1 MNNTSPRYK
10 YQKARYSLSR
20 RFSYTLTCVI
30 MAILLIFMGGVAL
43 YSYSRI
49 DSELKRQLDQT
60 CQFAETS
67 LQTAIWQLNYRTMND
82 VLSAI
87 LINDTIVSVRI
98 LAEGDVVASKTSA
111 EFFGKDFSF
120 FEKSP
125 QFLVKSV
132 DVYSSGEKAGGFQ
145 VAVSR
150 AQIQQELVL
159 AVIGVIVLAFFL
171 FVAILFT
178 SLFVT
183 RKYVF
188 KPLIKLE
195 NSARR
200 IAEGDLDTLIDTRG
214 DDEIG
219 QLARAFSTMAH
230 KLQISF
236 ATLEHKVDERTADLI
251 DAKIEAERINQDLR
265 SAGARLQALLDNYPV
280 GILFVSYD
288 RVIKRVNTEMSL
300 ISGYSQEE
308 LVGESTRKFYPSP
321 ETYEAN
327 GRANYPLLHQTGS
340 CEVRNDLL
348 RKDGTSVTC
357 YWRGRL
363 IVTEEGLEGVVW
375 SVEDISQRLRM
386 EEELLKAKK
395 LESIGVLAGGI
406 AHDFNNILVAIIGN
420 ISLAERLIDP
430 QHQASELL
438 SRAVKAS
445 LRAKDLVVKL
455 LTFASGGEPVKETA
469 SLPELLRE
477 SVPFV
482 LSGSN
487 VKCQYDIPESLWSV
501 NMDRGQIDQVIQ
513 NLVLNADQ
521 SMPDGGILTVA
532 CANREVRAD
541 EISGLSPG
549 KYVQVQIRDTGLGIA
564 GQHIDKIF
572 DPYFSTKE
580 KDSNKGSGLGLS
592 IVHSI
597 IAKHDGIITVA
608 SVPEEGTTFTL
619 YLPALEGGEVK
630 SETSGEILATGKG
643 RIMIMDDEEIVRKVV
658 CDMLTYLGYEGIEAR
673 DGGEALQLYASYRRE
688 GRDIS
693 AVIMDL
699 TIPGGMGGKEAVQH
713 LLALDPRAL
722 VIVSSGYSNDPI
734 VNDYRRAGFCNIVSK
749 PYQILDLSR
758 VLSAVMAT

>member
-1 MNNTSPRYK
+1 
-10 YQKARYSLSR
+10 
-20 RFSYTLTCVI
+20 
-30 MAILLIFMGGVAL
+30 
-43 YSYSRI
+43 
-49 DSELKRQLDQT
+49 
-60 CQFAETS
+60 
-67 LQTAIWQLNYRTMND
+67 
-82 VLSAI
+82 
-87 LINDTIVSVRI
+87 
-98 LAEGDVVASKTSA
+98 
-111 EFFGKDFSF
+111 
-120 FEKSP
+120 
-125 QFLVKSV
+125 
-132 DVYSSGEKAGGFQ
+132 
-145 VAVSR
+145 
-150 AQIQQELVL
+150 
-159 AVIGVIVLAFFL
+159 
-171 FVAILFT
+171 
-178 SLFVT
+178 
-183 RKYVF
+183 
-188 KPLIKLE
+188 
-195 NSARR
+195 
-200 IAEGDLDTLIDTRG
+200 
-214 DDEIG
+214 
-219 QLARAFSTMAH
+219 
-230 KLQISF
+230 
-236 ATLEHKVDERTADLI
+236 
-251 DAKIEAERINQDLR
+251 
-265 SAGARLQALLDNYPV
+265 
-280 GILFVSYD
+280 
-288 RVIKRVNTEMSL
+288 
-300 ISGYSQEE
+300 
-308 LVGESTRKFYPSP
+308 
-321 ETYEAN
+321 
-327 GRANYPLLHQTGS
+327 
-340 CEVRNDLL
+340 
-348 RKDGTSVTC
+348 
-357 YWRGRL
+357 
-363 IVTEEGLEGVVW
+363 
-375 SVEDISQRLRM
+375 
-386 EEELLKAKK
+386 
-395 LESIGVLAGGI
+395 

-487 VKCQYDIPESLWSV
+487 VKCQYDIPQSLWSV

-532 CANREVRAD
+532 CANREVGAD
-541 EISGLSPG
+541 EIPGLSSG

-597 IAKHDGIITVA
+597 IVKHDGIITVA

-630 SETSGEILATGKG
+630 SEASGEILVTGKG

-688 GRDIS
+688 GKDIS